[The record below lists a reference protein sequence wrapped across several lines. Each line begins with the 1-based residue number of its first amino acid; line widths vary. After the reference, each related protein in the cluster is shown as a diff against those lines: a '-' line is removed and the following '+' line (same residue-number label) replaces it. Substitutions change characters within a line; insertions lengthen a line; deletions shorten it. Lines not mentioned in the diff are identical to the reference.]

1 MLASRKKQEGSS
13 KNKRELSLFLNE
25 AEKKRGREGK
35 QVKGDGIGG
44 KGRRGGQKGGKV
56 KGRERKGGKGRGMER
71 KDDKRFKSDWE
82 GADHIRI

>member
-25 AEKKRGREGK
+25 AAKRGREGR

-44 KGRRGGQKGGKV
+44 KGRRGGPKGGKV
-56 KGRERKGGKGRGMER
+56 KGRERKGGKG
-71 KDDKRFKSDWE
+71 KE
-82 GADHIRI
+82 G